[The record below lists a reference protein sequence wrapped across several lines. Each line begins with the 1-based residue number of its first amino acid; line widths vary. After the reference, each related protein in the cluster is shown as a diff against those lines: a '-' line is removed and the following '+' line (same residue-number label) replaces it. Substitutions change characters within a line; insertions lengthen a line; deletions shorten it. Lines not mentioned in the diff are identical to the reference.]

1 MSDIIKTSDPV
12 IQWLLAG
19 EPWVVWRTKRMLL
32 GEDTLSP
39 QVNAAHQAII
49 GHPKFKTVMA
59 ELAYWPLPLLNSH
72 KSAKHPLHLLSF
84 LVDIGLQAEDAGV
97 PDIIEKILSHQS
109 QQGPFQVLMNISPH
123 FGGSGEDT
131 YAWALCDAPLLLYSL
146 VKLGMGDDERVQ
158 AALSHLLGLLRDNG
172 WPCAVSPELGRWHG
186 PGRKDDPCPYATLL
200 MLKLLAELPQTQAIE
215 AAQIGA
221 ESLLT
226 LWTQSRDRHPYLFYM
241 GDDFRKL
248 KAPLVWY
255 DILHVTDVLSRF
267 AWLRSDPR
275 LVEMVQ
281 IMSAKCNELGFFVP
295 ESVYQVWKDW
305 DFGQKKLPSQYL
317 TLRVLEITARM
328 QPNTTTTNT
337 R

>member
-84 LVDIGLQAEDAGV
+84 LVDIGLQADDPGMPAL
-97 PDIIEKILSHQS
+97 IANILSHQS

-172 WPCAVSPELGRWHG
+172 WPCAVSPELGSWRG

-200 MLKLLAELPQTQAIE
+200 MLKLLAELPQSQAIE
-215 AAQIGA
+215 AAQIGT

-226 LWTQSRDRHPYLFYM
+226 LWTQSHDRHPYLFYM

-267 AWLRSDPR
+267 AWLRTDPR
-275 LVEMVQ
+275 LIDMVQ
-281 IMSAKCNELGFFVP
+281 IMSKKSNELGFYTP
-295 ESVYQVWKDW
+295 TSVYQVWKDW
-305 DFGQKKLPSQYL
+305 DFGQKKLPSKYL
-317 TLRVLEITARM
+317 TLRVLEIISRM
-328 QPNTTTTNT
+328 QSNGKTIKS